1 MQASSQVTLNY
12 VIICLNYPVCNVI
25 DTHFHQ
31 TQAPKNS
38 IFLTSTRKA
47 KSLCDFFLEKA
58 HKIGILSPL
67 QREQVFVSLAR
78 QKCFCS
84 LSVLIFS
91 QILMWMP
98 GRSFKLTAGFC
109 LSLNKSVSHSIS
121 SWWEFLE
128 TQGNQYAVLIVFVGF
143 NPIFYP
149 RLLGGSNW

>member
-58 HKIGILSPL
+58 HKIGILLPL
-67 QREQVFVSLAR
+67 QKDQVFVFTCAPKVFLLSERSDIFADIDVNAR
-78 QKCFCS
+78 
-84 LSVLIFS
+84 
-91 QILMWMP
+91 
-98 GRSFKLTAGFC
+98 
-109 LSLNKSVSHSIS
+109 
-121 SWWEFLE
+121 
-128 TQGNQYAVLIVFVGF
+128 
-143 NPIFYP
+143 
-149 RLLGGSNW
+149 